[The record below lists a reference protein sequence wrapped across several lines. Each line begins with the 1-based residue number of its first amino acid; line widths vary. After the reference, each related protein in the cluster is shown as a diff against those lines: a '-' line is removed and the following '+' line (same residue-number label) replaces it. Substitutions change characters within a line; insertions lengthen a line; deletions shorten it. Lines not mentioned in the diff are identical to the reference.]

1 MAKKIVADAM
11 KVMFPPDRQMAV
23 HPAEYLAKLKVVM
36 NDTRGN
42 IKAVMHMP
50 YPADPILEPEFVGLT
65 YYQVGLIRQAQLAT
79 IGSLDSLEFFTD
91 RDIGKPA
98 QIQVNVGGEKSY
110 ATFLREIAV
119 AEGEIIDVEKDEAAE
134 LGL

>member
-42 IKAVMHMP
+42 IKAIMHMP
-50 YPADPILEPEFVGLT
+50 YPADPLTEPEMNMVQQPSVRDALAGWIYRFYDMHCVG
-65 YYQVGLIRQAQLAT
+65 
-79 IGSLDSLEFFTD
+79 
-91 RDIGKPA
+91 
-98 QIQVNVGGEKSY
+98 
-110 ATFLREIAV
+110 
-119 AEGEIIDVEKDEAAE
+119 EA
-134 LGL
+134 LMLF